1 MRPDAARG
9 GGGGRT
15 RREAAEAA
23 RPRNSP
29 RPRRSPAPDSGRFR
43 LALRPAAAILPDMAP
58 ETPTPLQAGDKVLHP
73 YNRELGPG
81 VVREIAGTRMTV
93 HFPKT
98 EDTLVFAVANHPF
111 VPLDLR
117 PGADPERWMDEF
129 QDDVVGRLA
138 RRDSDRVEAFR
149 HRLAALELS
158 RLREADGL
166 GPFLGGRIELF
177 PHQLHVA
184 ESATR
189 AQPVRWL
196 LADEVGLGKTVEAC
210 LILNHLVRTGRADSA
225 LVVAPRSLV
234 VQWLGELYR
243 KFHQVFVLVDKERR
257 DDVRRENGPGF
268 NPFDVHR
275 RAVVALE
282 DLVEDPSLARLAHA
296 ARPDLLVVDEAHRLR
311 RRRGTEGSPE
321 YRAVAPMCAA
331 SPNALLL
338 SATPLEADAHGFFR
352 LLELLHP
359 KEYSSWEKFRADLE
373 NGVPLHPCTSSTS
386 RADIGGLPPRRP
398 VPVDLAA
405 SAAREAKELAVLSM
419 PAANAHERNVRA
431 ERFARVLAE
440 PLGPDDPRLAWLGKS
455 CRKWDRE
462 GSKTLIFVH
471 ERDALVFLKKELE
484 YHTSRRIAVFHEDLS
499 PAQRDLEV
507 ARFGEEDGPNVLIA
521 TESGGEGRNFQFARR
536 LVLFDLPW
544 DPVVVEQRIGR
555 LDRINRQGPVEI
567 VYFRPAE
574 GFGAEIARM
583 YEALGIFREPLGGL
597 DRALGHVVEKI
608 REALDGAG
616 GNLDVKTIV
625 EETQEARARIAKAVY
640 HNLHQGRYQPEMA
653 GAILARVPAEL
664 ERRTQSVVLEAC
676 RQFGFEMEPK
686 GGAARW
692 YLEFGGEA
700 TIESLHGVP
709 HGARYLGTFDR
720 AEAVAKE
727 GLDFFASGH
736 PLVEAVLGEL
746 ADGTRGRVALQEIPA
761 GFDGLGVLIVEK
773 RGPEFAVSAW
783 DLVTGRERPEWV
795 DAAVNPPGS
804 VREIPGPEWE
814 IPGWEDR
821 VREFFAKRKSGGEVV
836 ALSGVRFRAK

>member
-1 MRPDAARG
+1 M
-9 GGGGRT
+9 T
-15 RREAAEAA
+15 
-23 RPRNSP
+23 
-29 RPRRSPAPDSGRFR
+29 
-43 LALRPAAAILPDMAP
+43 P
-58 ETPTPLQAGDKVLHP
+58 ETPTSLKAGDKVLHP
-73 YNRELGPG
+73 NNRELGPG
-81 VVREIAGTRMTV
+81 VVQEVSGPRMTV

-98 EDTLVFAVANHPF
+98 ADTLVFAVANHPF

-117 PGADPERWMDEF
+117 PGADPERWMDDF

-138 RRDSDRVEAFR
+138 RRDADGVEAFR

-166 GPFLGGRIELF
+166 GSFLGGRIDLF

-184 ESATR
+184 EAATR
-189 AQPVRWL
+189 ARPVRWL

-210 LILNHLVRTGRADSA
+210 LILNHLVQTGRADSA

-257 DDVRRENGPGF
+257 EDVRRENGPGF
-268 NPFDVHR
+268 NPFDVHH

-282 DLVEDPSLARLAHA
+282 DLVDDPSLARLAQA

-311 RRRGTEGSPE
+311 RRRGTEGSPA
-321 YRAVAPMCAA
+321 YRAVAPMCADSA
-331 SPNALLL
+331 NVLLL

-359 KEYSSWEKFRADLE
+359 DRYTSWEKFQADLE

-386 RADIGGLPPRRP
+386 RQDIGGLPPRRP
-398 VPVDLAA
+398 VPVDLAP
-405 SAAREAKELAVLSM
+405 SAPREAKELAALSM
-419 PAANAHERNVRA
+419 PATNAYERGVRA
-431 ERFARVLAE
+431 GRFAHVLAA
-440 PLGPDDPRLAWLGKS
+440 PLGSEDPRIEWLGKT
-455 CRKWDRE
+455 CREWDRA
-462 GSKTLIFVH
+462 GDKTLIFVH
-471 ERDALVFLKKELE
+471 EREALVFLKKELE

-507 ARFGEEDGPNVLIA
+507 ARFGEADGPNVLIA

-574 GFGAEIARM
+574 GFGAEIVRM
-583 YEALGIFREPLGGL
+583 YEALGIFLEPLGGL
-597 DRALGHVVEKI
+597 DRALGHVVERI
-608 REALDGAG
+608 HEALDGAG
-616 GNLDVKTIV
+616 GNLDVKAIV
-625 EETQEARARIAKAVY
+625 EETNEARERIAKAVY
-640 HNLHQGRYQPEMA
+640 HHLHQGRYRPEMA
-653 GAILARVPAEL
+653 DAILARVPAEL
-664 ERRTQSVVLEAC
+664 ETRTATVVLEAC

-686 GGAARW
+686 GGEARW
-692 YLEFGGEA
+692 YLEFGSGA

-736 PLVEAVLGEL
+736 PLVEAVLAEL
-746 ADGTRGRVALQEIPA
+746 ADGTRGRVALQEIRA
-761 GFDGLGVLIVEK
+761 GFDGVGVLVVEK
-773 RGPEFAVSAW
+773 RGAEFAVSAW
-783 DLVTGRERPEWV
+783 NLVTGRERPEWV
-795 DAAVNPPGS
+795 EPAVNPTGT
-804 VREIPGPEWE
+804 VREIPGPEWRLPEWERRVQDLFGDWDPGRE
-814 IPGWEDR
+814 I
-821 VREFFAKRKSGGEVV
+821 V
-836 ALSGVRFRAK
+836 ALSGVVFRAG

>member
-1 MRPDAARG
+1 
-9 GGGGRT
+9 
-15 RREAAEAA
+15 
-23 RPRNSP
+23 
-29 RPRRSPAPDSGRFR
+29 
-43 LALRPAAAILPDMAP
+43 MAP
-58 ETPTPLQAGDKVLHP
+58 ETPTSLKTGDKVLHP
-73 YNRELGPG
+73 YNRDLGPG
-81 VVREIAGTRMTV
+81 VVQEITGPRMTV

-98 EDTLVFAVANHPF
+98 ADTLVFAVANHPF

-117 PGADPERWMDEF
+117 PGADPERWMDDF

-138 RRDSDRVEAFR
+138 RRDADGVDAFR
-149 HRLAALELS
+149 HRLAALELTK
-158 RLREADGL
+158 LREADGL
-166 GPFLGGRIELF
+166 GSFLGGRIELF

-184 ESATR
+184 EAATR
-189 AQPVRWL
+189 TRPVRWL

-210 LILNHLVRTGRADSA
+210 LILNHLVQTGRADSV

-257 DDVRRENGPGF
+257 EDVRRENGPGF
-268 NPFDVHR
+268 NPFDVHH

-282 DLVEDPSLARLAHA
+282 DLEEDSSLARLAHA

-311 RRRGTEGSPE
+311 RRRGTEGSPA
-321 YRAVAPMCAA
+321 YRAVAPMCAE
-331 SPNALLL
+331 SENVLLL

-352 LLELLHP
+352 LLEMLHP
-359 KEYSSWEKFRADLE
+359 DRYSSWDKFQKDLE
-373 NGVPLHPCTSSTS
+373 EGVPLHPCTSSTS

-398 VPVDLAA
+398 VPVDLAP
-405 SAAREAKELAVLSM
+405 SAEREAKELAVLSM
-419 PAANAHERNVRA
+419 PATNAHERNVRA
-431 ERFARVLAE
+431 EKFARVLAE
-440 PLGPDDPRLAWLGKS
+440 PLGAEDPRIAWLGKR
-455 CRKWDRE
+455 CRKWDQA
-462 GSKTLIFVH
+462 GDKTLIFVH
-471 ERDALVFLKKELE
+471 EREALVFLKKELE

-507 ARFGEEDGPNVLIA
+507 ARFAEADGPNVLIA

-583 YEALGIFREPLGGL
+583 YEALGIFLEPLGGL
-597 DRALGHVVEKI
+597 DRALGHVVDKI
-608 REALDGAG
+608 REALDGSG
-616 GNLDVKTIV
+616 GNLDVKAIV
-625 EETQEARARIAKAVY
+625 EETHEARERIAKAVY
-640 HNLHQGRYQPEMA
+640 HHLHRARYRPEMA
-653 GAILARVPAEL
+653 EAILARVPAEL
-664 ERRTQSVVLEAC
+664 EKRTASVVLEAC

-692 YLEFGGEA
+692 YLEFGSEA
-700 TIESLHGVP
+700 TIDSLHGVG

-720 AEAVAKE
+720 AEAVEKE

-746 ADGTRGRVALQEIPA
+746 ADGTRGRVALQEIRA
-761 GFDGLGVLIVEK
+761 GFNGIGILVVEK
-773 RGPEFAVSAW
+773 IGPEFTLSAW
-783 DLVTGRERPEWV
+783 DLAAGRERPEWV
-795 DAAVNPPGS
+795 DLVTNPPGS
-804 VREIPGPEWE
+804 VREIPGTEWNVPEWDEHVQDLFGKWRTDGE
-814 IPGWEDR
+814 I
-821 VREFFAKRKSGGEVV
+821 V
-836 ALSGVRFRAK
+836 ALSGVLFRA